1 MKSKIK
7 QRLQDKVT
15 ELSRINDGS
24 YPYDM
29 TEQMFTI
36 YCWALKNASIKQ
48 LRKWKKEFKS

>member
-15 ELSRINDGS
+15 KLSQINDGS

-29 TEQMFTI
+29 TDQMLTI
-36 YCWALKNASIKQ
+36 YNWALNNASIKQ